1 MKKLLS
7 VVLALLLI
15 LSVSACSAPGN
26 SSQTPAEPTKAA
38 SEGKTTEP
46 EKIDLRIMW
55 WGSQTRHDRPWLY
68 LTFIHRKTPI

>member
-7 VVLALLLI
+7 VVLGSLLI

-46 EKIDLRIMW
+46 EKD
-55 WGSQTRHDRPWLY
+55 
-68 LTFIHRKTPI
+68 